1 VITTRRG
8 HRRHPS
14 ARRSYR
20 GPAVAFGVLVVALS
34 FAGCPAIT
42 PPPQAPP
49 PTPVPAAAEP
59 MATPT
64 AVVSEPTPVPPTP
77 TPTLP
82 AATPTPTSTP
92 TPTAVAAEPTPVPP
106 TATPTPT
113 PTPGPVN
120 GAVEISVR
128 MITSEGQAAGADTVA
143 WLPAFPAAMND
154 AVTVTVAQ
162 RDKTFIPRVA
172 VVPVG
177 STVEFPNYDRVFHNV
192 FSLSAPRTF
201 DLGLYRNGRSKAER
215 FPDPGLVQV
224 YCNIHPQMEASL
236 MVVDARLF
244 GSADESGRIRVE
256 SVPPGTWK
264 VKLWNRRAGFSDH
277 EVTVPTG
284 GVGRVEVVLDVS
296 DWRPTPHLNKHGEEY
311 PPPDDDDFRY

>member
-49 PTPVPAAAEP
+49 PTPVPAASEP
-59 MATPT
+59 TATPT

-82 AATPTPTSTP
+82 AATPTPT
-92 TPTAVAAEPTPVPP
+92 PTAVVAEPTPVPP
-106 TATPTPT
+106 AATPTPT

-143 WLPAFPAAMND
+143 WLPEFGAQPGD
-154 AVTVTVAQ
+154 AVSFTVAQ
-162 RDKTFIPRVA
+162 RDKTFVPRIV

-177 STVEFPNYDRVFHNV
+177 SIVSFPNYDRVFHNV
-192 FSLSAPRTF
+192 FSLSEPRVF
-201 DLGLYRNGRSKAER
+201 DLGLYRNGRSKSEQ

-236 MVVDARLF
+236 MVVDARLY
-244 GSADESGRIRVE
+244 GAANDAGRIRIDG
-256 SVPPGTWK
+256 VPAGTWT
-264 VKLWNRRAGFSDH
+264 VKTWNRRAGFADH
-277 EVTVPTG
+277 RVTVPAG
-284 GVGRVEVVLDVS
+284 GVGRVDVTHDVS